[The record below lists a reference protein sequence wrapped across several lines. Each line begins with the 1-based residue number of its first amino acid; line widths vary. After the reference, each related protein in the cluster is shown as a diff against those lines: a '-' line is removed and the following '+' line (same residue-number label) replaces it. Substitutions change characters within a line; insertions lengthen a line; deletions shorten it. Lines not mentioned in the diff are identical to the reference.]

1 MEVYCWKFVQ
11 YIKETLSLSVSM
23 FYKVHNV
30 ILVSHLQLILLTSL
44 GYKLI
49 DRNKCR
55 FFVFF
60 FTLSFLFL
68 LMWYQRGRLLEG
80 FTCRINLITLV
91 LPLGTEYTIFKE
103 SWLREN
109 NHESYCHWWF
119 LQNYNTTLQF
129 KLEELISPPP
139 PFHLSSPGFKGA

>member
-11 YIKETLSLSVSM
+11 YIKETLSLRVSV

-55 FFVFF
+55 FFIFF
-60 FTLSFLFL
+60 FALSFLFL
-68 LMWYQRGRLLEG
+68 LMWCQRGRLLEG
-80 FTCRINLITLV
+80 FTCRINSITVVLTLEWNTQFSRRSGYEKIIINHIVTDGFYKTIILLYSSNWNSLSVPSQPFFSWILI
-91 LPLGTEYTIFKE
+91 
-103 SWLREN
+103 
-109 NHESYCHWWF
+109 
-119 LQNYNTTLQF
+119 
-129 KLEELISPPP
+129 
-139 PFHLSSPGFKGA
+139 GA

>member
-11 YIKETLSLSVSM
+11 YKEETLSLRVSM

-30 ILVSHLQLILLTSL
+30 ILVSHLQPILLTSL

-60 FTLSFLFL
+60 FMLSFLFL
-68 LMWYQRGRLLEG
+68 LM
-80 FTCRINLITLV
+80 
-91 LPLGTEYTIFKE
+91 
-103 SWLREN
+103 
-109 NHESYCHWWF
+109 
-119 LQNYNTTLQF
+119 
-129 KLEELISPPP
+129 
-139 PFHLSSPGFKGA
+139 

>member
-1 MEVYCWKFVQ
+1 MEVYCWKFVL
-11 YIKETLSLSVSM
+11 YIKETLSLRVSM

-30 ILVSHLQLILLTSL
+30 ILVSHLQPILLTSL

-55 FFVFF
+55 FFIFF

-68 LMWYQRGRLLEG
+68 LMWCQRWRLLEG
-80 FTCRINLITLV
+80 FSCRINLITLV

-103 SWLREN
+103 SWYEKIII
-109 NHESYCHWWF
+109 NHIVTDGFYKTIILLYSSNWNS
-119 LQNYNTTLQF
+119 LSVSPP
-129 KLEELISPPP
+129 SPPP
-139 PFHLSSPGFKGA
+139 FFSWI